1 MDTLDTIRSRIKE
14 LWVQCSHW
22 ARPGRGGAYWYRV
35 TMDLLAAGGYRRLGP
50 GPVPA
55 GVEIIYAP
63 TGTIDPGG
71 RGRKTRYYIGRWYR
85 PTSSSS
91 NNDAA

>member
-1 MDTLDTIRSRIKE
+1 MDTISEKIKE

-71 RGRKTRYYIGRWYR
+71 RGRKPRYYVGRWYR
-85 PTSSSS
+85 PIS
-91 NNDAA
+91 NNDSPAV